1 MYYIKQNFQQ
11 SFMFRVICTEEVSD
25 LIQGLKT
32 SKASIGPPIICIKL
46 ANQQISTAWA
56 LVYNNSLAQGIM
68 PNILKL
74 SRVTPVHK
82 GGDSTVPENYR
93 PISTLSSFPQI
104 FENLVYK
111 QMMSYIEKQKILN
124 DCQFGFRKG
133 HSTKQAIIEITDNLK
148 CAVDN
153 NLYSCGV
160 FLDFAKA

>member
-1 MYYIKQNFQQ
+1 
-11 SFMFRVICTEEVSD
+11 MFRVICTEEVSD

-32 SKASIGPPIICIKL
+32 SKASIGPPIIRIKL

-82 GGDSTVPENYR
+82 GGDSTVSENYR
-93 PISTLSSFPQI
+93 PISTLSSFTQI

-111 QMMSYIEKQKILN
+111 QMMSYIEKTENFKWLPIRFSKRSFNRTSYNWNNWQ
-124 DCQFGFRKG
+124 
-133 HSTKQAIIEITDNLK
+133 LK
-148 CAVDN
+148 MC
-153 NLYSCGV
+153 SR
-160 FLDFAKA
+160 

>member
-1 MYYIKQNFQQ
+1 
-11 SFMFRVICTEEVSD
+11 MFRAICTEEVSD

-32 SKASIGPPIICIKL
+32 SKASIGPPTKCIKL
-46 ANQQISTAWA
+46 ANQQISTALA
-56 LVYNNSLAQGIM
+56 LVFNNSLAQGIM

-82 GGDSTVPENYR
+82 SGDSSVPENYR
-93 PISTLSSFPQI
+93 PIWSFTQI
-104 FENLVYK
+104 FGKLVYK

-133 HSTKQAIIEITDNLK
+133 HSTEQAIIEITDNLK
-148 CAVDN
+148 CAIDN

-160 FLDFAKA
+160 FLNFAKAFDTVIIQFCK